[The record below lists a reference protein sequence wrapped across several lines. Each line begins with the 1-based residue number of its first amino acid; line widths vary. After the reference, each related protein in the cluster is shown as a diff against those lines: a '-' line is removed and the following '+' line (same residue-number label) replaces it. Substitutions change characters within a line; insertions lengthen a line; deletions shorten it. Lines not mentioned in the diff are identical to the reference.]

1 MLFESDRGATSNF
14 TSQNESYPKG
24 SYREAFTRLALVK
37 LHFEISCMKAE
48 SQVYEK
54 INTVI
59 CQDASEASEAVARQ
73 IIDLIRQRSEEKRAV
88 VLGLATGS
96 TPLLLYKRL
105 IEAHREEG
113 LSFKHVITFNLDE
126 YYGLEREHPESY
138 WRFMHDQL
146 FDHIDLEPGNIH
158 LPDGQVPRDEVFTYC
173 RNYEKSIEAAGGLDI
188 QILGIGRTGHIGFNE
203 PGSSQDSLT
212 RLVTLDRLTRKDAA
226 RDFQGEN
233 AVPRNA
239 ITLGIGTILKAKQI
253 FLMAWGQSKA
263 EVLAKA
269 IEAEPTATL
278 PASFLQAHGKVTFYI
293 DQAASS
299 ELTRIKR
306 PWLVG
311 PVNWDRVLI
320 RKAVIWLAM
329 ERKKPVLKLRDEDY
343 SEFGLSELL
352 TDHGP
357 AYDLNIAI
365 FNDLQHAITGWPGGK
380 PDADDTHRPE
390 RATPEQKRALVL
402 SPEPLIAEM
411 SMGATIRRLVSQ
423 GHKVTLAHMCSGNL
437 AVSDRDALHAAEFAC
452 SVITEDEEVDAKGGG
467 SRIPVLNELQEKSP
481 YEEDSA
487 TVRGFKALLRKS
499 EAMTTGRAL
508 SLELEQIRH
517 LDLPF
522 YEKGRYR
529 RFKPGDEDVQVLV
542 GLLRAIRPHQIY
554 MTGHLSDPSSLDAVS
569 FELFQHAL
577 REVAEDEWLRDCRVW
592 LYSPSDALMPC
603 HETQMSVPVS
613 PDELQEKVK
622 AIYSYHTQ
630 RSQVPGVDN
639 QEAWDVARSLGHKAA
654 EEIDALGLAE
664 YEALERFQL
673 WNVPA

>member
-1 MLFESDRGATSNF
+1 
-14 TSQNESYPKG
+14 
-24 SYREAFTRLALVK
+24 
-37 LHFEISCMKAE
+37 MKAE

-59 CQDASEASEAVARQ
+59 CRNASEASEEVARQ
-73 IIDLIRQRSEEKRAV
+73 IIDLIRQRSEESRPV

-105 IEAHREEG
+105 IQAHREEG
-113 LSFKHVITFNLDE
+113 LSFKNVITFNLDE

-146 FDHIDLEPGNIH
+146 FDHIDIAPENIH
-158 LPDGQVPRDEVFTYC
+158 LPDGRIAREEVFEYC
-173 RNYEKSIEAAGGLDI
+173 QRYEKSIKEAGGLDI

-203 PGSSQDSLT
+203 PGSSEESLT

-239 ITLGIGTILKAKQI
+239 ITMGIGTILQAKQI

-278 PASFLQAHGKVTFYI
+278 PASFLQLHKNVTFYI

-299 ELTRIKR
+299 ELTRMKL

-311 PVNWDRVLI
+311 PVHWDRILI
-320 RKAVIWLAM
+320 RKAVIWLAR
-329 ERKKPVLKLRDEDY
+329 ERDKPVLKLRDEDY
-343 SEFGLSELL
+343 SESGLSELL
-352 TDHGP
+352 IDHGP
-357 AYDLNIAI
+357 VYDLNIGI

-390 RATPEQKRALVL
+390 RATPKQKRSLVL

-423 GHKVTLAHMCSGNL
+423 GHQVTLAHMCSGNL
-437 AVSDRDALHAAEFAC
+437 GVSDRDALHAAEFAS
-452 SVITEDEEVDAKGGG
+452 SVIVEEEEINTAEG
-467 SRIPVLNELQEKSP
+467 SRIPVLKELREKSP
-481 YEEDSA
+481 YEDDSP
-487 TVRGFKALLRKS
+487 TIRDFKGLLRKS

-508 SLELEQIRH
+508 SLESDQICH

-529 RFKPGDEDVQVLV
+529 RFNPSEEDSHILV
-542 GLLRAIRPHQIY
+542 TLLREIQPHQIY

-569 FELFQHAL
+569 FGLFQQAI
-577 REVAEDEWLRDCRVW
+577 REVASDDWWKDCRVW

-603 HETQMSVPVS
+603 HQTQMSVPVS

-622 AIYSYHTQ
+622 AIYSYHSQ

-639 QEAWDVARSLGHKAA
+639 QEAWDVARNLGLKAA
-654 EEIDALGLAE
+654 EEVDALGLAE

-673 WNVPA
+673 WEEQS

>member
-1 MLFESDRGATSNF
+1 
-14 TSQNESYPKG
+14 
-24 SYREAFTRLALVK
+24 
-37 LHFEISCMKAE
+37 MKAE
-48 SQVYEK
+48 SQIYEK

-59 CQDASEASEAVARQ
+59 CEDAAEASEQVAQ
-73 IIDLIRQRSEEKRAV
+73 KVIALIQRRAEESKPA

-105 IEAHREEG
+105 IHAHREEG
-113 LSFKHVITFNLDE
+113 LSFKNVITFNLDE

-146 FDHIDLEPGNIH
+146 FDHIDIPPENIH
-158 LPDGQVPRDEVFTYC
+158 LPDGTVPRDEVFEFC
-173 RNYEKSIEAAGGLDI
+173 QNYEKRIEAAGGLDL

-203 PGSSQDSLT
+203 PGSSEDSVT
-212 RLVTLDRLTRKDAA
+212 RMVTLDRLTRKDAA

-239 ITLGIGTILKAKQI
+239 ITMGIGTILKAKQI

-269 IEAEPTATL
+269 IEADPTPSL
-278 PASFLQAHGKVTFYI
+278 PASFLQLHQETTFFI
-293 DQAASS
+293 DEAASS

-311 PVNWDRVLI
+311 PVSWDRVLI
-320 RKAVIWLAM
+320 RKAVVWLAR
-329 ERKKPVLKLRDEDY
+329 EREKPVLKLRDADY
-343 SEFGLSELL
+343 SEYGLSELL

-365 FNDLQHAITGWPGGK
+365 FNDLQHSITGWPGGK

-390 RATPEQKRALVL
+390 RALPKSKRSLVL

-411 SMGATIRRLVSQ
+411 SMGATIRRLVNQ
-423 GHKVTLAHMCSGNL
+423 GHQVTLAHLCSGNL
-437 AVSDRDALHAAEFAC
+437 AVSDSDALYAAEFAS
-452 SVITEDEEVDAKGGG
+452 SVIKEEGESQGKSQA
-467 SRIPVLNELQEKSP
+467 SIPVLKELREKSL
-481 YEEDSA
+481 YEDDSA
-487 TVRGFKALLRKS
+487 SVRDFKGLLRQN
-499 EAMTTGRAL
+499 EAKMTGLA
-508 SLELEQIRH
+508 LELEAGQIQH

-529 RFKPGDEDVQVLV
+529 RFAPGEEDARILV
-542 GLLRAIRPHQIY
+542 ELLRRVEPHQIY
-554 MTGHLSDPSSLDAVS
+554 MTGHQSDPSSLDAVS
-569 FELFQHAL
+569 FGLFKQA
-577 REVAEDEWLRDCRVW
+577 VAEIKHDDWWRDCRVW
-592 LYSPSDALMPC
+592 LYSPSDSLMPC
-603 HETQMSVPVS
+603 HETEMSVPVS

-622 AIYSYHTQ
+622 AIYNYHTQ
-630 RSQVPGVDN
+630 RSQVPGIDSL
-639 QEAWDVARSLGHKAA
+639 EAWDVAYNLGLKAA

-664 YEALERFQL
+664 YEALERFQC
-673 WNVPA
+673 WIETN

>member
-1 MLFESDRGATSNF
+1 
-14 TSQNESYPKG
+14 
-24 SYREAFTRLALVK
+24 
-37 LHFEISCMKAE
+37 MKAE

-59 CQDASEASEAVARQ
+59 CADASEASESVARQ
-73 IIDLIRQRSEEKRAV
+73 VIDLIRDRAAEGRSA

-105 IEAHREEG
+105 IQAHREEG

-146 FDHIDLEPGNIH
+146 FDHLDLKPENIH
-158 LPDGQVPRDEVFTYC
+158 LPDGRVPRDEVFAYC
-173 RNYEKSIEAAGGLDI
+173 RNYEKSIEEAGGLDI

-239 ITLGIGTILKAKQI
+239 ITMGIGTILKAKKI

-263 EVLAKA
+263 EILAKA
-269 IEAEPTATL
+269 IEGEPCATL
-278 PASFLQAHGKVTFYI
+278 PASFLQAHKSVTFYI

-299 ELTRIKR
+299 GLTRIKL

-311 PVNWDRVLI
+311 PVKWDQGLI
-320 RKAVIWLAM
+320 RKAVIWLAT
-329 ERKKPVLKLRDEDY
+329 ERKKPVLKLLDEDY

-352 TDHGP
+352 SEHGP

-390 RATPEQKRALVL
+390 RARPKQKRSLVL

-423 GHKVTLAHMCSGNL
+423 GHRVTLAHLCSGDL
-437 AVSDRDALHAAEFAC
+437 AVPDRDALHAAEFAS
-452 SVITEDEEVDAKGGG
+452 SVLAEEGENKEKGENAQ
-467 SRIPVLNELQEKSP
+467 IPVLSELRKKLP
-481 YEEDSA
+481 YEEDSPS
-487 TVRGFKALLRKS
+487 VRNFKALLRKS
-499 EAMTTGRAL
+499 EAMTSGRAL
-508 SLELEQIRH
+508 SLDIENIHYLE
-517 LDLPF
+517 LPF
-522 YEKGRYR
+522 YAKGRYR
-529 RFKPGDEDVQVLV
+529 RFKPAEEDVQVLV
-542 GLLRAIRPHQIY
+542 SLLRTTRPHQIY

-569 FELFQHAL
+569 FGLFKQAIS
-577 REVAEDEWLRDCRVW
+577 EIVEDDWWKDCRVW
-592 LYSPSDALMPC
+592 LYSPSDALLPC

-613 PDELQEKVK
+613 PDELHEKVK

-630 RSQVPGVDN
+630 RSQVPGVDQ
-639 QEAWDVARSLGHKAA
+639 QEAWDVARRLGHQAA
-654 EEIDALGLAE
+654 EEVDALGLAE

-673 WNVPA
+673 WNHKA

>member
-1 MLFESDRGATSNF
+1 
-14 TSQNESYPKG
+14 
-24 SYREAFTRLALVK
+24 
-37 LHFEISCMKAE
+37 MKSE
-48 SQVYEK
+48 SQFYEK

-59 CQDASEASEAVARQ
+59 CRNASEASEEVARHV
-73 IIDLIRQRSEEKRAV
+73 INLIRQRAEASRPV

-105 IEAHREEG
+105 IQAHREEG
-113 LSFKHVITFNLDE
+113 LSLAHVITFNLDE

-146 FDHIDLEPGNIH
+146 FDHVDIPKENIH
-158 LPDGQVPRDEVFTYC
+158 VPDGTVPRDEVFEYC
-173 RNYEKSIEAAGGLDI
+173 QGYEAAIAAAGGLDI

-203 PGSSQDSLT
+203 PGSSGDSLT
-212 RLVTLDRLTRKDAA
+212 RMVTLDRLTRKDAA

-239 ITLGIGTILKAKQI
+239 ITMGIGTILKAKKI

-269 IEAEPTATL
+269 IEEEPTAAL
-278 PASFLQAHGKVTFYI
+278 PASFLQRHDQVTFYI

-311 PVNWDRVLI
+311 PMQWDRLLI

-329 ERKKPVLKLRDEDY
+329 ERDKPVLKLRDEDY
-343 SEFGLSELL
+343 SEYGLAELI
-352 TDHGP
+352 TDYGP

-365 FNDLQHAITGWPGGK
+365 FNDLQRAITGWPGGK

-390 RATPEQKRALVL
+390 RATPKQKRSLVL
-402 SPEPLIAEM
+402 SPEPLVAEM

-423 GHKVTLAHMCSGNL
+423 GHTVTLAHLCSGNL
-437 AVSDRDALHAAEFAC
+437 GVSDRDALHAAEFAS
-452 SVITEDEEVDAKGGG
+452 SVIAEEDTVATNDGS
-467 SRIPVLNELQEKSP
+467 SRIPVLKELREKSP
-481 YEEDSA
+481 YQEDSP
-487 TVRGFKALLRKS
+487 TVRDFKGLIRRS

-508 SLELEQIRH
+508 SLTTPQIRH

-529 RFKPGDEDVQVLV
+529 RFKPLDEDVDKLV
-542 GLLRAIRPHQIY
+542 ELLREIRPHQIY

-569 FELFQHAL
+569 FGLFRQAV
-577 REVAEDEWLRDCRVW
+577 EQVSQDDWWEGCRVW
-592 LYSPSDALMPC
+592 LYSPADALMPC
-603 HETQMSVPVS
+603 YVSEMSVPVS
-613 PDELQEKVK
+613 PDELHEKVK
-622 AIYSYHTQ
+622 AIYSYHSQ

-639 QEAWDVARSLGHKAA
+639 QEAWDVARSLGLKAA

-664 YEALERFQL
+664 YEALERFQR
-673 WNVPA
+673 WYEQV

>member
-1 MLFESDRGATSNF
+1 
-14 TSQNESYPKG
+14 
-24 SYREAFTRLALVK
+24 
-37 LHFEISCMKAE
+37 MKAE
-48 SQVYEK
+48 SQIYEK
-54 INTVI
+54 INTLI
-59 CQDASEASEAVARQ
+59 CQDATEASEAVACQ
-73 IIDLIRQRSEEKRAV
+73 IIDLIRQRAAAGQTV

-105 IEAHREEG
+105 IQAHREEG

-138 WRFMHDQL
+138 WRFMHEQL
-146 FDHIDLEPGNIH
+146 FEHIDIPPENVH
-158 LPDGQVPRDEVFTYC
+158 LPDGRVPREEVFEYC
-173 RNYEKSIEAAGGLDI
+173 QNYEKAIAAAGGLDI
-188 QILGIGRTGHIGFNE
+188 QVLGIGRTGHIGFNE
-203 PGSSQDSLT
+203 PGSSEDSIT

-239 ITLGIGTILKAKQI
+239 ITMGIGTILKAKQI

-269 IEAEPTATL
+269 IEATPSASL
-278 PASFLQAHGKVTFYI
+278 PASFLQLHKNVTFYI
-293 DQAASS
+293 DQAAAS
-299 ELTRIKR
+299 ELTRIKL

-311 PVNWDRVLI
+311 PVHWDRVLI
-320 RKAVIWLAM
+320 RKAVIWLA
-329 ERKKPVLKLRDEDY
+329 RVRDKPVLKLRDEDY

-357 AYDLNIAI
+357 AYDLNITI
-365 FNDLQHAITGWPGGK
+365 FNELQHAITGWPGGK
-380 PDADDTHRPE
+380 PDADDSNRPE
-390 RATPEQKRALVL
+390 RATPPQKRSLVL
-402 SPEPLIAEM
+402 SPEPSIAEM

-423 GHKVTLAHMCSGNL
+423 GHQVTLAHLCSGNL
-437 AVSDRDALHAAEFAC
+437 GVSDRDALHAAEFAS
-452 SVITEDEEVDAKGGG
+452 SVIAEEDAIDAPNG
-467 SRIPVLNELQEKSP
+467 SRIPVLQELREKSP
-481 YEEDSA
+481 YQDDS
-487 TVRGFKALLRKS
+487 TTIRDFKGLLRQS
-499 EAMTTGRAL
+499 EALTTGRAL
-508 SLELEQIRH
+508 SLESGQIRH
-517 LDLPF
+517 LVLPF

-529 RFKPGDEDVQVLV
+529 RFKPGDEDCQLLV
-542 GLLRAIRPHQIY
+542 ALLREIRPHQIY

-569 FELFQHAL
+569 FALFQQAV
-577 REVAEDEWLRDCRVW
+577 REVARDDWWQDCWVW
-592 LYSPSDALMPC
+592 LYSPADALMPC

-613 PDELQEKVK
+613 PDELHEKVK

-639 QEAWDVARSLGHKAA
+639 QEAWDVARNLGLKAA

-673 WNVPA
+673 WTMD

>member
-1 MLFESDRGATSNF
+1 
-14 TSQNESYPKG
+14 
-24 SYREAFTRLALVK
+24 
-37 LHFEISCMKAE
+37 MKAE

-54 INTVI
+54 INTVV
-59 CQDASEASEAVARQ
+59 CEDASEASAAVAREVTV
-73 IIDLIRQRSEEKRAV
+73 LIRERAAENRSV

-96 TPLLLYKRL
+96 TPLLFYKHL
-105 IEAHREEG
+105 IQAHRKEG

-146 FDHIDLEPGNIH
+146 FDHLDLAPENIH
-158 LPDGQVPRDEVFTYC
+158 VPNGRVPRDEVFAHC
-173 RNYEKSIEAAGGLDI
+173 QNYEKSIKDAGGLDI

-212 RLVTLDRLTRKDAA
+212 RMVTLDRLTRKDAA

-239 ITLGIGTILKAKQI
+239 ITMGIGTILKAKQI

-278 PASFLQAHGKVTFYI
+278 PASFLQVHDNVTFYI
-293 DQAASS
+293 DQAASF
-299 ELTRIKR
+299 ELTRFKR

-311 PVNWDRVLI
+311 PVKWDRALI
-320 RKAVIWLAM
+320 RKAVIWLAI
-329 ERKKPVLKLRDEDY
+329 ERQKPVLKLRDEDY

-352 TDHGP
+352 TDYGP

-390 RATPEQKRALVL
+390 RATPKQKRSLVL

-423 GHKVTLAHMCSGNL
+423 GHQVTMAHMCSGNL

-452 SVITEDEEVDAKGGG
+452 SVITEERGLETKEGG
-467 SRIPVLNELQEKSP
+467 SRIPVLSELRKKSP

-487 TVRGFKALLRKS
+487 NVRNFKGLLRRS
-499 EAMTTGRAL
+499 EAMTTGRTL
-508 SLELEQIRH
+508 SLEQKQILH

-529 RFKPGDEDVQVLV
+529 RFKPGTEDVESLV
-542 GLLRAIRPHQIY
+542 GLLRAKQPHQIY
-554 MTGHLSDPSSLDAVS
+554 MTGHLSDPSSLDAVTYG
-569 FELFQHAL
+569 LFQHAIT
-577 REVAEDEWLRDCRVW
+577 EVAKDDWWQDCWVW

-603 HETQMSVPVS
+603 HESQMSVPVS
-613 PDELQEKVK
+613 PDELHEKVK
-622 AIYSYHTQ
+622 AIYSYYTQ

-639 QEAWDVARSLGHKAA
+639 QEAWDLARSLGHKAA

-673 WNVPA
+673 WNEKV

>member
-1 MLFESDRGATSNF
+1 
-14 TSQNESYPKG
+14 
-24 SYREAFTRLALVK
+24 
-37 LHFEISCMKAE
+37 MKAE

-54 INTVI
+54 INTLI
-59 CQDASEASEAVARQ
+59 CSNAVEASEAVARQ
-73 IIDLIRQRSEEKRAV
+73 VIDLIRQRADASRSV

-96 TPLLLYKRL
+96 TPLLLYKRM

-126 YYGLEREHPESY
+126 YYGLEREHSESY
-138 WRFMHDQL
+138 WRFMHEQL
-146 FDHIDLEPGNIH
+146 FDHIDIPAENIH
-158 LPDGQVPRDEVFTYC
+158 LPDGRVPRDEVFAYC
-173 RNYEKSIEAAGGLDI
+173 QSYDKAIAAAGGLDI

-203 PGSSQDSLT
+203 PGSSEDSVT

-239 ITLGIGTILKAKQI
+239 ITMGIGTILQAKQI
-253 FLMAWGQSKA
+253 FLMAWGQSKS

-269 IEAEPTATL
+269 IEAAPTATL
-278 PASFLQAHGKVTFYI
+278 PASFLQLHQNVTFYI
-293 DQAASS
+293 DQAAAS
-299 ELTRIKR
+299 ELTRIKL

-311 PVNWDRVLI
+311 PVQWDRVLI
-320 RKAVIWLAM
+320 RKAIIWLAK
-329 ERKKPVLKLRDEDY
+329 ERDKPVLKLRDEDY

-357 AYDLNIAI
+357 AYDLNIGI

-390 RATPEQKRALVL
+390 RATPKQKRSLAL

-423 GHKVTLAHMCSGNL
+423 GHQVTLAHMCSGNL
-437 AVSDRDALHAAEFAC
+437 GVSDRDALHAAEFAS
-452 SVITEDEEVDAKGGG
+452 SVIADEAEIETGECA
-467 SRIPVLNELQEKSP
+467 RIPVLKELREKSA
-481 YEEDSA
+481 YADDS
-487 TVRGFKALLRKS
+487 TTIRNFKGLLRKS

-508 SLELEQIRH
+508 SLASDQIRH

-522 YEKGRYR
+522 YESGRYR
-529 RFKPGDEDVQVLV
+529 RFKPSEEDQQILV
-542 GLLRAIRPHQIY
+542 ALLREVQPHQIY

-569 FELFQHAL
+569 FSLFQQAVS
-577 REVAEDEWLRDCRVW
+577 EVAQDEWWQDCRVW
-592 LYSPSDALMPC
+592 LYSPADALMPC
-603 HETQMSVPVS
+603 YESQMSVPVS
-613 PDELQEKVK
+613 PDELHEKVK
-622 AIYSYHTQ
+622 AIYSYHSQ

-639 QEAWDVARSLGHKAA
+639 QEAWDVARNLGLKAA
-654 EEIDALGLAE
+654 DEIDALGLAE

-673 WNVPA
+673 WEEQS